1 MFGTDPILLL
11 TACAI
16 TLFAGTVKG
25 AVGFAMPMIMI
36 SGLAS
41 ILPADQALAALI
53 VPTLVT
59 NLAQSFRQ
67 GGGSSGPRSRN
78 TGGFWCRFASS
89 S

>member
-41 ILPADQALAALI
+41 
-53 VPTLVT
+53 
-59 NLAQSFRQ
+59 
-67 GGGSSGPRSRN
+67 
-78 TGGFWCRFASS
+78 
-89 S
+89 